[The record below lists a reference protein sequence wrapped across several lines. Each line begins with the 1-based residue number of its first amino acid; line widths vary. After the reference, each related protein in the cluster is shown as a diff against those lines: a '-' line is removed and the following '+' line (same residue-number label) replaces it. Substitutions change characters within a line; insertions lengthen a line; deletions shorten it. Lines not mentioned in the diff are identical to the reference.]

1 MKKFDLHI
9 HTLQTISDHPFTFSF
24 ERLKQYVEWA
34 KLDVIAITNHNVF
47 DTDQFRFIQENL
59 SSTVTVLPGIE
70 VNVGQNAGHLIIIT
84 DNTLVE
90 EFAIKCSII
99 SKEFKSNTD
108 FVTLEK
114 LREVFID
121 FDRYFLIPHYEK
133 SPQVDRQILDDL
145 KQYIC
150 CGEVSSV
157 KKFVYCKKNNNS
169 LTPVYFSDWRPEEES
184 EFPVR
189 STWIDVEDINVQS
202 LKRAVLDKTKVQLSE
217 EEGHQVFQ
225 ALPNVKLSTGLTVIM
240 GGRSSGKSYTLNQ
253 LEKNY
258 DNIKYIRQ
266 FSLLETNPE
275 KSEEDFNKRI
285 AAKQSAAMRDY
296 FSAFSKVVDDI
307 VNISIHEDENAVE
320 CYINSLL
327 KNAAEIE
334 RADLFSKCTLYTE
347 SSYTIADLESLK
359 DLIKAVEKLLEAHQ
373 YQEIIERNIDR
384 NSLKK
389 LHKELIEKYISE
401 NQNNLKKIWVNDVIS
416 NIKIGLQSRTAAT
429 RVEDVDFYQ
438 IQLNRIKVKKFEKIV
453 EKIKR
458 PVVIDTQNI
467 EGFSIQVTKRP
478 FEGAGELKLQSGRV
492 VAFSGI
498 FDNYQNKPYEYLCGL
513 KQIEIIPVADY
524 YKFFAKI
531 EYKILNQYG
540 YEVSG
545 GERAEFNLLQ
555 EINDAYQYD
564 MLLIDE
570 PESSFDNIFLK
581 ERVNHI
587 IKDISS
593 KLPVVIVTHN
603 NTVGASINP
612 DYIVYT
618 NRKIINHKAVFEVY
632 YGKPSSKVLC
642 SRNGDQIKSIDI
654 TLDCLEAGENAYE
667 ERKHNYEMLRD

>member
-240 GGRSSGKSYTLNQ
+240 GGRSSG
-253 LEKNY
+253 
-258 DNIKYIRQ
+258 
-266 FSLLETNPE
+266 SL
-275 KSEEDFNKRI
+275 
-285 AAKQSAAMRDY
+285 
-296 FSAFSKVVDDI
+296 
-307 VNISIHEDENAVE
+307 IH
-320 CYINSLL
+320 
-327 KNAAEIE
+327 
-334 RADLFSKCTLYTE
+334 
-347 SSYTIADLESLK
+347 
-359 DLIKAVEKLLEAHQ
+359 
-373 YQEIIERNIDR
+373 
-384 NSLKK
+384 
-389 LHKELIEKYISE
+389 
-401 NQNNLKKIWVNDVIS
+401 
-416 NIKIGLQSRTAAT
+416 
-429 RVEDVDFYQ
+429 
-438 IQLNRIKVKKFEKIV
+438 
-453 EKIKR
+453 
-458 PVVIDTQNI
+458 
-467 EGFSIQVTKRP
+467 
-478 FEGAGELKLQSGRV
+478 
-492 VAFSGI
+492 
-498 FDNYQNKPYEYLCGL
+498 
-513 KQIEIIPVADY
+513 
-524 YKFFAKI
+524 
-531 EYKILNQYG
+531 
-540 YEVSG
+540 
-545 GERAEFNLLQ
+545 
-555 EINDAYQYD
+555 
-564 MLLIDE
+564 
-570 PESSFDNIFLK
+570 
-581 ERVNHI
+581 
-587 IKDISS
+587 
-593 KLPVVIVTHN
+593 
-603 NTVGASINP
+603 
-612 DYIVYT
+612 
-618 NRKIINHKAVFEVY
+618 
-632 YGKPSSKVLC
+632 
-642 SRNGDQIKSIDI
+642 
-654 TLDCLEAGENAYE
+654 
-667 ERKHNYEMLRD
+667 

>member
-266 FSLLETNPE
+266 FSLL
-275 KSEEDFNKRI
+275 
-285 AAKQSAAMRDY
+285 KQIR
-296 FSAFSKVVDDI
+296 
-307 VNISIHEDENAVE
+307 
-320 CYINSLL
+320 
-327 KNAAEIE
+327 KNQKKI
-334 RADLFSKCTLYTE
+334 
-347 SSYTIADLESLK
+347 
-359 DLIKAVEKLLEAHQ
+359 LIK
-373 YQEIIERNIDR
+373 
-384 NSLKK
+384 
-389 LHKELIEKYISE
+389 ELR
-401 NQNNLKKIWVNDVIS
+401 Q
-416 NIKIGLQSRTAAT
+416 
-429 RVEDVDFYQ
+429 
-438 IQLNRIKVKKFEKIV
+438 
-453 EKIKR
+453 
-458 PVVIDTQNI
+458 
-467 EGFSIQVTKRP
+467 
-478 FEGAGELKLQSGRV
+478 
-492 VAFSGI
+492 
-498 FDNYQNKPYEYLCGL
+498 
-513 KQIEIIPVADY
+513 
-524 YKFFAKI
+524 
-531 EYKILNQYG
+531 
-540 YEVSG
+540 
-545 GERAEFNLLQ
+545 
-555 EINDAYQYD
+555 
-564 MLLIDE
+564 
-570 PESSFDNIFLK
+570 
-581 ERVNHI
+581 
-587 IKDISS
+587 
-593 KLPVVIVTHN
+593 
-603 NTVGASINP
+603 
-612 DYIVYT
+612 
-618 NRKIINHKAVFEVY
+618 
-632 YGKPSSKVLC
+632 SKVLQC
-642 SRNGDQIKSIDI
+642 VIILVHFQKLLTI
-654 TLDCLEAGENAYE
+654 
-667 ERKHNYEMLRD
+667 

>member
-70 VNVGQNAGHLIIIT
+70 VNVGKNAGHLIVIT
-84 DNTLVE
+84 DNTSVE

-99 SKEFKSNTD
+99 SKEIKSNTD

-133 SPQVDRQILDDL
+133 SPQVDRQILDAL
-145 KQYIC
+145 KQYIF

-202 LKRAVLDKTKVQLSE
+202 LKRAVTDKTKVQLSE
-217 EEGHQVFQ
+217 EEGHQIFQ

-296 FSAFSKVVDDI
+296 FDTFSKVVDDV
-307 VNISIHEDENAVE
+307 VNISIQEDENAVE
-320 CYINSLL
+320 SYINSLL

-347 SSYTIADLESLK
+347 SSYSIVNLERLK
-359 DLIKAVEKLLEAHQ
+359 DLIEAVEKLLEAHQ
-373 YQEIIERNIDR
+373 YQDIIERNIER

-389 LHKELIEKYISE
+389 LHKELIEKFISE

-416 NIKIGLQSRTAAT
+416 NIRLGLQSRTAAT

-438 IQLNRIKVKKFEKIV
+438 IQLNRIKVRKFEKIV
-453 EKIKR
+453 ERIKK
-458 PVVIDTQNI
+458 PAVIDTQNI
-467 EGFSIQVTKRP
+467 EGFSIQVKKRP
-478 FEGAGELKLQSGRV
+478 FEGAGELKYQSGHV

-498 FDNYQNKPYEYLCGL
+498 FGVYQYKPYEYLCGL
-513 KQIEIIPVADY
+513 KQIDIIPVADY
-524 YKFFAKI
+524 YKLFAKI

-581 ERVNHI
+581 ERVNNI

-603 NTVGASINP
+603 NTVGASIKP

-618 NRKIINHKAVFEVY
+618 NRKIINQKAVFEVY
-632 YGKPSSKVLC
+632 YGNPNNKFLC
-642 SRNGDQIKSIDI
+642 SSNGNQIKNIDI
-654 TLDCLEAGENAYE
+654 TMDCLEAGKGAYE
-667 ERKHNYEMLRD
+667 ERKRGYEMLGD